1 MGPPLFPPMGSWFLL
16 SRVGMAYPM
25 AQQVKNLPVVQE
37 TLETWVWSLG
47 WEDPWRRKWHPTP
60 VFLLEKS
67 HGWRSLAGYSPWGG
81 RVGHN
86 WVTSL
91 ETNEKENKM
100 IQNSIGFS
108 KSSSNRVVY
117 SDINTSLFQET
128 RKISSKQCELNL
140 KKLEKEQ
147 IKFKINIRKEIIK
160 LRAEIP

>member
-1 MGPPLFPPMGSWFLL
+1 M
-16 SRVGMAYPM
+16 
-25 AQQVKNLPVVQE
+25 
-37 TLETWVWSLG
+37 
-47 WEDPWRRKWHPTP
+47 
-60 VFLLEKS
+60 
-67 HGWRSLAGYSPWGG
+67 
-81 RVGHN
+81 
-86 WVTSL
+86 TSL

-147 IKFKINIRKEIIK
+147 TKFKINIRKEIIK